1 MCPWNLLVCIGDTFR
16 QQNMVAW
23 QPIMTPLKIIVV
35 FLIAGVCFIPTGT
48 SVWQASNGVFEKVVY
63 YDNGGGESG
72 NQCSIS
78 KQNQRRR
85 CPITFTIDQDV
96 KGPLLVYY
104 QLDNF
109 NQNHR
114 IYVNSRSVNQLLGQN
129 MGLSDLGTQC
139 SPLTTN
145 GSLILNPCG
154 LIANSFFTDTY
165 TLSYSGNN
173 IANLNMDETDIS
185 WPTDRSYKFKQVEGF
200 QYAAV
205 PSSNT
210 TCASV
215 KISSPCKYYRDKA
228 GQGYLFYYPND
239 ANVQYL
245 YETYPQ
251 HISPL
256 KGVSDE
262 HFIVWMRVAALPNF
276 RKLYGRIN
284 GDFKSGDT
292 ISFTVTANF
301 EVRSFGGAKSLVITT
316 ASQFGGKN
324 PGLGL
329 AFIVVGS
336 LSMFLGLVFI
346 LKQLIVPRSLGD
358 PKLLDWER

>member
-1 MCPWNLLVCIGDTFR
+1 
-16 QQNMVAW
+16 
-23 QPIMTPLKIIVV
+23 MTPLKIIIV
-35 FLIAGVCFIPTGT
+35 FIIASVCFIPTGT
-48 SVWQASNGVFEKVVY
+48 SIWQSSNSVFEKVVY

-72 NQCSIS
+72 NQCGID
-78 KQNQRRR
+78 KQNQRRM
-85 CPITFTIDQDV
+85 CTISVTIDQDV
-96 KGPLLVYY
+96 TGPLLVYY

-165 TLSYSGNN
+165 SLNH
-173 IANLNMDETDIS
+173 ANLKMDETDIS

-205 PSSNT
+205 TSSDT
-210 TCASV
+210 TCATA
-215 KISSPCKYYRDKA
+215 KISSPCKYYLDKIT

-239 ANVQYL
+239 ADVQYL
-245 YETYPQ
+245 YESYPQ

-256 KGVSDE
+256 KGVADE

-284 GDFKSGDT
+284 GNFKSGDT
-292 ISFTVTANF
+292 LSFVVVANF

-336 LSMFLGLVFI
+336 LSMFLGLVFV
-346 LKQLIVPRSLGD
+346 LKQLIMPRSLGD
-358 PKLLDWER
+358 PKLLNWERS